1 MCYVQLKREE
11 IVLRNSEIQLTK
23 EENQKE
29 NTVISFINP
38 SRKQRYCQF

>member
-1 MCYVQLKREE
+1 MSKYE

-29 NTVISFINP
+29 NTVLQQQQSTV
-38 SRKQRYCQF
+38 QRETVI